1 MDVARRKA
9 AEEQPATSQQRL
21 SAVIK
26 RIRDLMRT
34 DPGLNGDLDRLPQLS
49 WLLFL
54 KAFDD
59 LEQQRGALEVD
70 YQPLLRKEHRWSEWA
85 ANARFT
91 GDTLIKFVNDD
102 LLPTLEN
109 LGNRRSSSPLARKV
123 GDVFDGVENRMRS
136 GYQLRE
142 VLNEL
147 GKVRFTSRDDI
158 HTMAHLYESMLREV
172 RDAAGDSGEFY
183 TPRPVI
189 RFMVQMV
196 DPKPGEMVLDPAA
209 GTGGFLVEAWEHLGG
224 PRAKSVQQRR
234 HLQES
239 LRGFEKKPLPYLL
252 AMMNLILHGIDV
264 PEVQEGNALTVLR
277 ENLTSADQVDVVVTN
292 PPFGGAESEDV
303 VKTFPSQYRTAET
316 AWLFLNTVLD
326 KLKVGG
332 RCGIVLPNGVLF
344 AEGVG
349 ARIKE
354 RLLRECNLHT
364 VVRLPDGVFAP
375 YTSIPTNLLFFE
387 KKTSSAGREWSTNE
401 TWFYEVVPVDGRK
414 RYTKT
419 KPMREEDFAS
429 CTEWWGGA
437 DRAGRSEDARAWKVP
452 VKLVTDNGFN
462 LDLRNPNGTDDL
474 AHRPPRELVEELIR
488 TEHEILKILADLELS
503 LRDEE

>member
-1 MDVARRKA
+1 MARRKA
-9 AEEQPATSQQRL
+9 ADQKPATTQQRL

-59 LEQQRGALEVD
+59 LERQREALEVD
-70 YQPLLRKEHRWSEWA
+70 YQPLLADKHRWLQWA
-85 ANARFT
+85 GNSRFT
-91 GDTLIKFVNDD
+91 GDSLIDFVNDD
-102 LLPTLEN
+102 LLPTLAR
-109 LGNRRSSSPLARKV
+109 LGDQRSSGPLARKV
-123 GDVFDGVENRMRS
+123 GDVFAGLENRMRS

-147 GKVRFTSRDDI
+147 GKVEFTSRDDI

-196 DPKPGEMVLDPAA
+196 DPRPGETVLDPAA
-209 GTGGFLVEAWEHLGG
+209 GTGGFLVESWEHLGG
-224 PRAKSVQQRR
+224 PKATSVQQRR
-234 HLQES
+234 RLQAS

-264 PEVQEGNALTVLR
+264 PEVQEGNALTLLR
-277 ENLTSADQVDVVVTN
+277 ETLTPAERVDVILTN

-303 VKTFPSQYRTAET
+303 VKTFPTQYRTAET
-316 AWLFLNTVLD
+316 AWLFVNTVLD

-344 AEGVG
+344 GEGVG
-349 ARIKE
+349 ARIKG

-387 KKTSSAGREWSTNE
+387 RVAASPGPAWSTKE
-401 TWFYEVVPVDGRK
+401 TWFYEITPSGDRK

-419 KPMREEDFAS
+419 KPMPSEDFEG
-429 CTEWWGGA
+429 CVQWWDGTN
-437 DRAGRSEDARAWKVP
+437 RSGREKGARAWKVP
-452 VKLVTDNGFN
+452 IDQIVDDDFN
-462 LDLRNPNGTDDL
+462 LDLRNPNGGDEL
-474 AHRPPRELVEELIR
+474 AHRPPQELVKELIE
-488 TEHEILKILADLELS
+488 TELEVLAVLEQLS
-503 LRDEE
+503 ASLEPG